1 MSMFGIFL
9 VLLLTIVSTKA
20 EGKFSTSRY
29 YDGTLDEIQGAL
41 IDIASAKLDM
51 EVMEGKLEQIVSAS
65 SAIFKTESY
74 VEWAVDR
81 CAYKNAWKL
90 FGVSLNCPEN
100 EEITEGTS

>member
-90 FGVSLNCPEN
+90 FGIALNCPEN